1 MRLTG
6 FQHLT
11 EEFFFLFS
19 FSANKKKA
27 HPLNLA
33 EAAAPLRP
41 FLHKLAAAGRRTA
54 REWYGVGD
62 DDDDGGGGSDGGVS
76 DGDVS
81 DGDGSDGDGRSR
93 LFGGGPWVAH
103 G

>member
-1 MRLTG
+1 MQKACAIARKPEHHTRS
-6 FQHLT
+6 
-11 EEFFFLFS
+11 FLFC
-19 FSANKKKA
+19 FLPIKA

-62 DDDDGGGGSDGGVS
+62 YDDDDGGGGSDGG
-76 DGDVS
+76 
-81 DGDGSDGDGRSR
+81 GSDGDGRSR